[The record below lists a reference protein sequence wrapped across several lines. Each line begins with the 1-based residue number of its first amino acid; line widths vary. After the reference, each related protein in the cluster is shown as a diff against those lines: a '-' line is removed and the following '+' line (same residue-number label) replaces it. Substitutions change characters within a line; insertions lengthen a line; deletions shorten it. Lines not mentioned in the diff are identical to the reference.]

1 MEKNMFFMLSFTMFT
16 TLMTFLQAWDMFSV
30 EKTVMQS
37 EKAKLKNKLHLMSTT
52 YLSKKHIEILI
63 YS

>member
-1 MEKNMFFMLSFTMFT
+1 MFT

-37 EKAKLKNKLHLMSTT
+37 EKVKLRNKLHLMSTT